1 MDNRFH
7 RDPCSNRRT
16 ISAPAAAGVL
26 AGAELAGGAGGC
38 DPEAASASVS
48 SIA

>member
-1 MDNRFH
+1 MDNRFY

-16 ISAPAAAGVL
+16 ISAPAAAGVV
-26 AGAELAGGAGGC
+26 AGADLAGGASGC
-38 DPEAASASVS
+38 DPAAASANVS

>member
-16 ISAPAAAGVL
+16 TSAPATAGVV
-26 AGAELAGGAGGC
+26 AGAALAGGAGGY
-38 DPEAASASVS
+38 DPAAACAKVS